1 MKKLINNPDLVVDD
15 SLAGFLRANASII
28 RRSERDPR
36 AVVRRSMEPNKVG
49 IVIGGGSGH
58 KPAFIGYVGEG
69 MADGV
74 AVGNIFASPSPYP
87 ILAAMQ
93 DVHQDKGILLIYGNY
108 SGDCMNFSMAAEL
121 AEMEDIEVKQ
131 IIVRDDVASASKE
144 EANRRRG
151 IAGEF
156 FVYKI
161 AGAKASTHAS
171 LEEVYRTTEKANDW
185 VRSMG
190 VALSP
195 CSLPQTGKP
204 SFTLGDDEMEIGLG
218 VHGEPGVRRGPLL
231 PAKDVAAELV
241 DTILKDFD
249 YSGSEVAVLV
259 NGLGSTS
266 LMELYIMFDNIADEL
281 ESKNVKIY
289 RSFVGEYITSLEMG
303 GCSLTLLKLDDELKE
318 LIDKPYKTGCL
329 TSY

>member
-1 MKKLINNPDLVVDD
+1 MKKLINNPNHVVDD
-15 SLAGFLRANASII
+15 ALSGFLRANREIV
-28 RRSERDPR
+28 RRSEKDPR
-36 AVVRRSMEPNKVG
+36 AVVRTTIEANKVG

-74 AVGNIFASPSPYP
+74 AIGNIFASPSPYP
-87 ILAAMQ
+87 ILSAIQ
-93 DVHQDKGILLIYGNY
+93 EVHQGNGVLLIYGNY

-121 AEMEDIEVKQ
+121 AELEDINVKQ
-131 IIVRDDVASASKE
+131 IIVRDDVASATKE

-161 AGAKASTHAS
+161 AGAKAQEGCT
-171 LEEVYRTTEKANDW
+171 LEEVFQTTEKANNW

-190 VALSP
+190 VGLTP

-204 SFTLGDDEMEIGLG
+204 SFILGENEMEFGLG
-218 VHGEPGVRRGPLL
+218 VHGEPGVRKGPLL
-231 PAKDVAAELV
+231 PARDVANELV
-241 DTILKDFD
+241 NTICNDFD
-249 YSGSEVAVLV
+249 FEGSEVAVLV

-266 LMELYIMFDNIADEL
+266 LMELYIMYDNIAEEL
-281 ESKNVKIY
+281 EKRNIQIY
-289 RSFVGEYITSLEMG
+289 RSFVGEYITSMEMG
-303 GCSLTLLKLDDELKE
+303 GCSLTLLKLDEELKK
-318 LIDKPYKTGCL
+318 LIDKPAVTGCFKL
-329 TSY
+329 

>member
-1 MKKLINNPDLVVDD
+1 MMKKLLNNPDQVVDD
-15 SLAGFLRANASII
+15 MLAGFLRANQSII

-36 AVVRRSMEPNKVG
+36 AIVRRSIEPDKVG
-49 IVIGGGSGH
+49 IIIGGGSGH

-121 AEMEDIEVKQ
+121 AEMENIEVKQ
-131 IIVRDDVASASKE
+131 IIVGDDVASAPPD
-144 EANRRRG
+144 EAHRRRG
-151 IAGEF
+151 IAGEL

-161 AGAKASTHAS
+161 AGAKASAGAS
-171 LEEVYRTTEKANDW
+171 LEEVYQTTQKANEW

-190 VALSP
+190 VALAP
-195 CSLPQTGKP
+195 CSLPQTGEP

-231 PAKDVAAELV
+231 PAREVAKELV
-241 DTILKDFD
+241 NTILGDFD
-249 YSGSEVAVLV
+249 CSGSEVAVLV

-266 LMELYIMFDNIADEL
+266 LMELYIMYDNIADEL
-281 ESKNVKIY
+281 EARNVTIY
-289 RSFVGEYITSLEMG
+289 RSFVGEYMTSLEMG
-303 GCSLTLLKLDDELKE
+303 GCSLTILKLDDELKE
-318 LIDKPYKTGCL
+318 LIDKPAKTGCF
-329 TSY
+329 SI

>member
-1 MKKLINNPDLVVDD
+1 MKKLINNPEQVVDD
-15 SLAGFLRANASII
+15 MLAGFLRANAAIV

-36 AVVRRSMEPNKVG
+36 AVVRVMKEPDTVG
-49 IVIGGGSGH
+49 VVIGGGSGH

-93 DVHQDKGILLIYGNY
+93 DMHQGKGILLIYGNY

-121 AEMEDIEVKQ
+121 AEMEGIDVKQ
-131 IIVRDDVASASKE
+131 IIVGDDVASAPQE
-144 EANRRRG
+144 EAERRRG

-161 AGAKASTHAS
+161 AGAKAQSGAS
-171 LEEVYRTTEKANDW
+171 LEEVYATTMKANGW

-231 PAKDVAAELV
+231 PARDVAKELV
-241 DTILKDFD
+241 QTILSDFD
-249 YSGSEVAVLV
+249 CSGGEVAVLV

-266 LMELYIMFDNIADEL
+266 LMELYIMYDNIADEL
-281 ESKNVKIY
+281 ETRNVKIA
-289 RSFVGEYITSLEMG
+289 RSFVGEYVTSLEMG
-303 GCSLTLLKLDDELKE
+303 GCSLSILKLDDELKE
-318 LIDKPYKTGCL
+318 LLNKPARTGCL
-329 TSY
+329 TL

>member
-1 MKKLINNPDLVVDD
+1 MKKLINNPDQVVDHM
-15 SLAGFLRANASII
+15 LAGFLRANQSII

-36 AVVRRSMEPNKVG
+36 AVVRRSTEPDKVG
-49 IVIGGGSGH
+49 IIIGGGSGH

-93 DVHQDKGILLIYGNY
+93 DVYQGKGILLIYGNY

-121 AEMEDIEVKQ
+121 AEMENIEVKQ
-131 IIVRDDVASASKE
+131 IIVGDDVASAPLD
-144 EANRRRG
+144 EADRRRG

-161 AGAKASTHAS
+161 AGAKAAAGAS
-171 LEEVYRTTEKANDW
+171 LEEVYQTTQKANEW

-218 VHGEPGVRRGPLL
+218 VHGEPGVRRGALL
-231 PAKDVAAELV
+231 PAREVTKELV
-241 DTILKDFD
+241 NTILNDFD
-249 YSGSEVAVLV
+249 YNGSEVAVLV

-266 LMELYIMFDNIADEL
+266 LMELYIMYDNIADEL
-281 ESKNVKIY
+281 EARNIKIF

-303 GCSLTLLKLDDELKE
+303 GCSLSILKLDDELKE
-318 LIDKPYKTGCL
+318 LINKPARTGCF
-329 TSY
+329 SI

>member
-1 MKKLINNPDLVVDD
+1 MKKLINNPDEVVDNM
-15 SLAGFLRANASII
+15 LVGFLRANQSIV
-28 RRSERDPR
+28 RRSERDSR
-36 AVVRRSMEPNKVG
+36 AIVRRSIETDKVG

-93 DVHQDKGILLIYGNY
+93 DVHQGKGILLIYGNY

-121 AEMEDIEVKQ
+121 AEMENIEVKQ
-131 IIVRDDVASASKE
+131 IIVGDDVASAPLD

-161 AGAKASTHAS
+161 AGAKAATGAS
-171 LEEVYRTTEKANDW
+171 LEEVHQTTQKANEW

-204 SFTLGDDEMEIGLG
+204 SFILGDEEMEIGLG
-218 VHGEPGVRRGPLL
+218 VHGEPGVRRGALL
-231 PAKDVAAELV
+231 PAREVSKEIVSS
-241 DTILKDFD
+241 ILNDFD
-249 YSGSEVAVLV
+249 YSGSEVAILV

-266 LMELYIMFDNIADEL
+266 LMELYIMYDNIADEL
-281 ESKNVKIY
+281 EARNIKIF
-289 RSFVGEYITSLEMG
+289 RSFVGEYVTSLEMG
-303 GCSLTLLKLDDELKE
+303 GCSLTILKLDDELKE
-318 LIDKPYKTGCL
+318 LINKPAKTGCL
-329 TSY
+329 SV